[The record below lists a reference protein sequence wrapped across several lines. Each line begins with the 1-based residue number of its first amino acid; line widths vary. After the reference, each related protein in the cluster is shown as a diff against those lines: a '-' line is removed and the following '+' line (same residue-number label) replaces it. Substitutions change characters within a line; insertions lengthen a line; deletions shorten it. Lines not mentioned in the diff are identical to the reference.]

1 MASVGKVG
9 CALKEM
15 NSVVTPCLCLII
27 VGHPVRCHFV
37 EADFRNGSTS
47 PVQET
52 IALSIMRVGSG
63 TSWTI
68 NFSDIN
74 S

>member
-15 NSVVTPCLCLII
+15 NSVVARLSLII
-27 VGHPVRCHFV
+27 VGHPVRCHSV